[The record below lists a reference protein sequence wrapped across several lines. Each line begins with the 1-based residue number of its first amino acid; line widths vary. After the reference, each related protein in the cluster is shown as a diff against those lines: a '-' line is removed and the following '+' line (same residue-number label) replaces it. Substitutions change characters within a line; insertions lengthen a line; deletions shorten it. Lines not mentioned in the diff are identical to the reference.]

1 MNVNLIYKQ
10 TGYSFQI
17 TQFTALSFIY
27 EVTNKVFRIPIGSFK
42 LFYKEQYIPN
52 TQSQVSDYFKK
63 FPIII
68 NVLENK
74 KPNHQNEK
82 SKTNEEK
89 LLNETFS
96 LSSSDKQKQK
106 KKIL

>member
-27 EVTNKVFRIPIGSFK
+27 EVTNKVFRISIGIFK
-42 LFYKEQYIPN
+42 LFYKEQNIPN
-52 TQSQVSDYFKK
+52 TQSQASEYFKK
-63 FPIII
+63 FPIEI

-74 KPNHQNEK
+74 KSINQNEK
-82 SKTNEEK
+82 SKLNDEK
-89 LLNETFS
+89 NI
-96 LSSSDKQKQK
+96 K
-106 KKIL
+106 